1 MTIIS
6 NKRGGNLCQFSVK
19 SPFFHGGL
27 VTGMAEMAEEVGNTD
42 RIYSFIEPSL
52 FYYVHFSI
60 YKAKQVY

>member
-1 MTIIS
+1 M
-6 NKRGGNLCQFSVK
+6 V
-19 SPFFHGGL
+19 
-27 VTGMAEMAEEVGNTD
+27 EMAEGIRKTD